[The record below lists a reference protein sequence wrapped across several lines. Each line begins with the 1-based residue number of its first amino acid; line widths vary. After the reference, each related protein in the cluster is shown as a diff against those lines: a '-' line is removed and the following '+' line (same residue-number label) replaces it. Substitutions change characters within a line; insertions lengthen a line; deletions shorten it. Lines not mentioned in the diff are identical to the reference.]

1 MRLSIKMKRFVH
13 LAQIEVASKPYQ
25 AQIVE
30 EEAEDEMLQWFQIK
44 ESSIF
49 YSRWQFNMSIW
60 LWASVFLVPLILV
73 WNTVLDQTGPIKV
86 IIYAADSMFIINI
99 PISFVVIR
107 LRPDVEPYSVWKNAK
122 EYLKSWFLLDL
133 IICLPALSSNQAI
146 WS

>member
-1 MRLSIKMKRFVH
+1 MKRFVH

-30 EEAEDEMLQWFQIK
+30 EEAEDEMPQWFQIK

-60 LWASVFLVPLILV
+60 LWASVFLVPLVLV

-107 LRPDVEPYSVWKNAK
+107 LRPDVESYSVWKNAK

>member
-1 MRLSIKMKRFVH
+1 MKRFVH
-13 LAQIEVASKPYQ
+13 FAQIEVSSKPYQ
-25 AQIVE
+25 AQTVD
-30 EEAEDEMLQWFQIK
+30 EEAEEEMLKWFQIK

-60 LWASVFLVPLILV
+60 LWASVFLVPLVLV

-86 IIYAADSMFIINI
+86 IIYAADSMFLINI

-107 LRPDVEPYSVWKNAK
+107 LRPDLESYSVWKNAK